1 MIEDMRR
8 QGPTPRVDERDPLER
23 LLGLFEDAGEKSE
36 QPEPRV
42 EVVGGQGDLPTW
54 LFKGDWQV
62 FARAARELTS
72 GSHEIAQFKLPSG
85 EVLSAPLRKAYP
97 CEHGISCFTS
107 SSDLS

>member
-1 MIEDMRR
+1 MLVEDVA
-8 QGPTPRVDERDPLER
+8 GSPR
-23 LLGLFEDAGEKSE
+23 ASQKSE

-85 EVLSAPLRKAYP
+85 EVLSASFDSARRRVQLPFDPAEAYVNYLA
-97 CEHGISCFTS
+97 ETKKGERR
-107 SSDLS
+107 